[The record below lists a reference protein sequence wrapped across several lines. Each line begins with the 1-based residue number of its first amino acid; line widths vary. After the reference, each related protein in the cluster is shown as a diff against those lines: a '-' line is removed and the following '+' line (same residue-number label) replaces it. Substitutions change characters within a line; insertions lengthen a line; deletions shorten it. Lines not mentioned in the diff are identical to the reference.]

1 MTACL
6 VACTASSS
14 DKRSWPDGS
23 PACSKCGC
31 RCSWRSCLAFAEAA
45 GDVGREVRGGKDYTA
60 GTVACNDTPTDV
72 LFARPAEMTPV
83 QA

>member
-1 MTACL
+1 M
-6 VACTASSS
+6 
-14 DKRSWPDGS
+14 
-23 PACSKCGC
+23 
-31 RCSWRSCLAFAEAA
+31 AFAEAA